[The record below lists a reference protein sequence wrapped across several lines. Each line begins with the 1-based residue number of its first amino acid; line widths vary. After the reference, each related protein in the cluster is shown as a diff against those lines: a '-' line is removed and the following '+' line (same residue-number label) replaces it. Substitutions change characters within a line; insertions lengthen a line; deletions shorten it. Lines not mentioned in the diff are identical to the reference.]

1 MKKIKLL
8 IIAIIMFGMTGCFND
23 DSMDNITISTSVY
36 PIQYV
41 VNTLYS
47 EHSSI
52 NSIYPN
58 DSEIIDFKATDV
70 LLEDYAKSDL
80 FIFNGLSDEKN
91 YLKSML
97 KNNKEL
103 KIIDVTSNMSY
114 DYSIEELWLD
124 PNNLLTIA
132 NNIKK
137 GFSEYIKSTY
147 LINEINENYENLKIN
162 LTNLDGKFYSAV
174 KNSSNN
180 YVIVS
185 SNAFAYLK
193 KYGIN
198 VISLDKDTV
207 TQKDITTAT
216 ELIKNKDCNYIFI
229 KYGEEVNETIKDII
243 TDTKVKTLELYTL
256 TNLQDLNIE
265 KNDYITFMNQ
275 NLDNLKLELY
285 K

>member
-1 MKKIKLL
+1 MKKIKFL

-58 DSEIIDFKATDV
+58 DSEIIDFKVTDV
-70 LLEDYAKSDL
+70 LLEDYSKGDL
-80 FIFNGLSDEKN
+80 FIFNGLSDEKD

-97 KNNKEL
+97 KNNKDL

-180 YVIVS
+180 SIIVS

-198 VISLDKDTV
+198 VISLDANTV

-229 KYGEEVNETIKDII
+229 KYGEEVDETIQDII
-243 TDTKVKTLELYTL
+243 TETKAKTLELYTL

>member
-1 MKKIKLL
+1 MKKIKFL

-58 DSEIIDFKATDV
+58 DSEIINFKVTDV
-70 LLEDYAKSDL
+70 LLEDYAKNDL
-80 FIFNGLSDEKN
+80 FIFNGLSDEKD

-97 KNNKEL
+97 KNNKDL

-162 LTNLDGKFYSAV
+162 LTNLDGKFYSAA
-174 KNSSNN
+174 KNSSNSSI
-180 YVIVS
+180 IVS
-185 SNAFAYLK
+185 NNAFAYLK

-198 VISLDKDTV
+198 VISLDSDTV

-216 ELIKNKDCNYIFI
+216 NLIKNKDCNYIFI
-229 KYGEEVNETIKDII
+229 KYGEEVDETIQKII
-243 TDTKVKTLELYTL
+243 TETKVKTLELYTL